1 MDFDL
6 SPEQQQL
13 FDAITRWAEKDYGF
27 ETRKKIIH
35 SQSGHSDAAWNAL
48 AELGV
53 LALPVPAD
61 HDGFDGTAIDQMVVM
76 QALGRALIVEPVF
89 ATLLG
94 IEFLKLATGQ
104 GALLAKVASGEIK
117 LACALSERQ
126 SRHELHNISLNATRQ
141 GDGWLLDGEKVNV
154 LHAGQ
159 ADYLIVSARSR
170 GAARDTN
177 GISLFLVPVDSAG
190 VTLHE
195 SRNND
200 GMRSATVQ
208 CKQVHV
214 SGSALLGKESEGWD
228 VLDAAADHGV
238 SLLCSEA
245 LGVMEAL
252 QAATLEYIRTRQ
264 QFGVPIGKFQVLQ
277 HRMADMF
284 MQLEQA
290 RSMTM
295 LAAVKVASTDV
306 AERRRVVSA
315 AKARVGEAM
324 KFIGQ
329 QAVQLHGGMG
339 VTNEMP
345 AAHYFKRLSTIELTL
360 GDTDHHLARFIAEPG
375 FASVA

>member
-35 SQSGHSDAAWNAL
+35 SDSGHSELAWQAL

-53 LALPVPAD
+53 LALPVPAV

-76 QALGRALIVEPVF
+76 QALGRALIIEPVF

-94 IEFLKLATGQ
+94 VEFLKLAGAQ
-104 GALLAKVASGEIK
+104 GALPSNVGAGEIK

-126 SRHELHNISLNATRQ
+126 SRHELHNISLSATR
-141 GDGWLLDGEKVNV
+141 GGEGWVLSGEKVNV
-154 LHAGQ
+154 LHAAQ
-159 ADYLIVSARSR
+159 ADYLIVSARSS
-170 GAARDTN
+170 GNARDTA
-177 GISLFLVPVDSAG
+177 GISFFVVPVDIAG
-190 VTLHE
+190 ISLHE
-195 SRNND
+195 SRTND
-200 GMRSATVQ
+200 GMRTATVHFNHV
-208 CKQVHV
+208 QVTKE
-214 SGSALLGKESEGWD
+214 ALLGKESHGGD
-228 VLDAAADHGV
+228 MLDAVADHGV

-252 QAATLEYIRTRQ
+252 QTATLEYIRNRQ

-284 MQLEQA
+284 MHLEQA

-295 LAAVKVASTDV
+295 LAAVKVASADAT
-306 AERRRVVSA
+306 ERRRVVSA
-315 AKARVGEAM
+315 AKARVGQAM

-339 VTNEMP
+339 VTNEML
-345 AAHYFKRLSTIELTL
+345 AAHYFKRLSAIELTL
-360 GDTDHHLARFIAEPG
+360 GDTDHHLHRFIAQPG
-375 FASVA
+375 FASVD